1 MRQVFAILWE
11 SYRMLRARVLFWVV
25 LAISMLVA
33 LMFASIGVN
42 EHGYSVL
49 FGLWQIESDMV
60 NSTSGYAEMFY
71 LLIFTN
77 VIVKWWLGY
86 LAIALALISCSSVF
100 PEFLAAG
107 SVDVAVSKPISRTRL
122 FVVKYLGSLIFVFL
136 QVGVFCAIVFAA
148 MGLRLGSW
156 NWSVFWAVPILVFVF
171 SMIYCMG
178 VLVAV
183 WTRSTM
189 LSLLAMVI
197 LWGVTLMVQWSE
209 STLYALS
216 YSSQDSGEKV
226 DFRTG
231 EVRPT
236 EGADDFKSLKK
247 AHKTIKA
254 VAWVLPKTREA
265 TLLINQKIKD
275 DSSGES
281 LGGMALFA
289 LSSEEM
295 MGRVRGDV
303 NQNAVERNSL
313 FYTLGSSALFEI
325 FILFLA
331 CWRFSR
337 RDY

>member
-1 MRQVFAILWE
+1 MRQVFTILWE

-25 LAISMLVA
+25 LAISMFVA

-42 EHGYSVL
+42 AHGYSVL
-49 FGLWQIESDMV
+49 FGLWEMESDLI
-60 NSTSGYAEMFY
+60 NSASGYAELFY
-71 LLIFTN
+71 LLLFTN

-100 PEFLAAG
+100 PEFLATG
-107 SVDVAVSKPISRTRL
+107 SVDVAVSKPISRVRL
-122 FVVKYLGSLIFVFL
+122 FLVKYLGSLIFVFL
-136 QVGVFCAIVFAA
+136 QVGVFCLIVFAA
-148 MGLRLGSW
+148 MGFRLGSW

-216 YSSQDSGEKV
+216 YSSQEAGETV
-226 DFRTG
+226 DFSTG
-231 EVRPT
+231 QVRET
-236 EGADDFKSLKK
+236 DGTDDFSGLKK
-247 AHKTIKA
+247 AHGVIKT
-254 VAWVLPKTREA
+254 VAWALPKTREA

-281 LGGMALFA
+281 LSGMSLFA

-295 MGRVRGDV
+295 MGRVRGEGNQREV
-303 NQNAVERNSL
+303 NRNSL
-313 FYTLGSSALFEI
+313 FYTIGSSALFEV
-325 FILFLA
+325 FILSLA
-331 CWRFSR
+331 CFRFSR
-337 RDY
+337 KDY